1 MGYKKTVVVGFFL
14 FGLVVLS
21 AISTYYVAIGECKE
35 ASYLSKSFN
44 ENNWVLIEKFCAFIV
59 NCIFYLSVTLLSS
72 VLRKSFYIS

>member
-44 ENNWVLIEKFCAFIV
+44 ENN
-59 NCIFYLSVTLLSS
+59 
-72 VLRKSFYIS
+72 